1 MEDRTKVLEQRLD
14 HMNSEIQHL
23 HDSLEARGVNSRR
36 VTDSLR
42 GEVFQV
48 PVDAEHK
55 AKMLPIC
62 NCSVP
67 HMRAFHASW
76 LGFFSTFFS
85 TFAPAPLAATLK
97 KPSTLGLTRQQLQ
110 YGNLASVTSNIVC
123 RFLMGIV
130 CDKLGARRGLAFVL
144 LITCPFIIGIAFVQ
158 DAAGFIICRGGI
170 GIGLASFVACQV
182 WCTQQFSKSIV
193 GVANATAG
201 GWGNLGGGITNL
213 LMPFVFLAFMSATG
227 DDDDLSWRLC
237 FIVPLALHLFSAFF
251 ALSGRDLP
259 DGNFSELEMSG
270 AKQKSNAGLVAKIGV
285 SNINGWILTIT
296 YGFCFGVELTMT
308 NVASQYFYEY
318 FGTSQLL
325 SGMIASIFGLVNIFA
340 RSLGG
345 ITSDA
350 CAKRYG
356 MRGRIWALW
365 FFQTLEGIM
374 CIIMGA
380 LTLKYTAPDLFG
392 PDITGWVELSG
403 DNQEAPFGG
412 KWVPFNGTCFS
423 KPIKHCGHL
432 AVDVTDA
439 MRNCGLS
446 PLITGSKVV
455 LAEPLSPLGD
465 ADDCVANSG
474 MIGLV
479 IFVMFLFSVSV
490 QMAEGLTYG
499 IVPFVSR
506 PALGVISGMV
516 GAGGNAGSLVTNS
529 IFFLSDS
536 VRTDQ
541 GLLDMGVCIV
551 AVTLLCFLVYFPEH
565 GSMLTPAGVPSCYDP
580 QLIKPPADYRG
591 ADSMDYSNASMLA
604 DKGADKGEVNVVS
617 TTVKTQNVVQES
629 RA

>member
-67 HMRAFHASW
+67 HMRGEHSPARAPSALRSARAPPSPALPMPCCTRAAFHASW

-270 AKQKSNAGLVAKIGV
+270 AKQKSNAGLVAEIGI

-296 YGFCFGVELTMT
+296 C
-308 NVASQYFYEY
+308 APRA
-318 FGTSQLL
+318 L
-325 SGMIASIFGLVNIFA
+325 SL
-340 RSLGG
+340 SLF
-345 ITSDA
+345 D
-350 CAKRYG
+350 R
-356 MRGRIWALW
+356 
-365 FFQTLEGIM
+365 
-374 CIIMGA
+374 
-380 LTLKYTAPDLFG
+380 
-392 PDITGWVELSG
+392 
-403 DNQEAPFGG
+403 
-412 KWVPFNGTCFS
+412 
-423 KPIKHCGHL
+423 
-432 AVDVTDA
+432 
-439 MRNCGLS
+439 
-446 PLITGSKVV
+446 
-455 LAEPLSPLGD
+455 
-465 ADDCVANSG
+465 
-474 MIGLV
+474 
-479 IFVMFLFSVSV
+479 
-490 QMAEGLTYG
+490 
-499 IVPFVSR
+499 
-506 PALGVISGMV
+506 
-516 GAGGNAGSLVTNS
+516 
-529 IFFLSDS
+529 
-536 VRTDQ
+536 
-541 GLLDMGVCIV
+541 
-551 AVTLLCFLVYFPEH
+551 
-565 GSMLTPAGVPSCYDP
+565 
-580 QLIKPPADYRG
+580 
-591 ADSMDYSNASMLA
+591 
-604 DKGADKGEVNVVS
+604 
-617 TTVKTQNVVQES
+617 
-629 RA
+629 